1 MIGPLYGL
9 FLQNWR
15 RMISVSHLNKSYSH
29 PDMILK
35 DVSFEVKKGEFVY
48 LSGPSGAGKT
58 TLFRLLF
65 ADLKPDSGQIEVDGF
80 DLMRAQPSRIARLRR
95 RMGIVFQDYK
105 LIPNYTVFD
114 NVALA
119 LEIAGTP
126 RRLIQKTVWQVLKV
140 VGVERQ
146 LDRLPPQLS
155 GGEQQRVA
163 IARALV
169 NDPQLI
175 LADEPTGNLDYEI
188 ANEIMNIFNY
198 INSQGATVVMVTH
211 NRALL
216 QRFKRKVFYL
226 DQGILQAYVWPD

>member
-1 MIGPLYGL
+1 MI
-9 FLQNWR
+9 R
-15 RMISVSHLNKSYSH
+15 VSHLDKSYNH

-35 DVSFEVKKGEFVY
+35 DVSFEVKRGEFVY

-65 ADLKPDSGQIEVDGF
+65 ADIKPDRGQIVVDGL
-80 DLMRAQPSRIARLRR
+80 DLMRARPSRIASLRR

-119 LEIAGTP
+119 LEISGTP
-126 RRLIQKTVWQVLKV
+126 RKLIQKTVWKALKV

-169 NDPQLI
+169 NNPQLI

-188 ANEIMNIFNY
+188 ANEIMQIFNY
-198 INSQGATVVMVTH
+198 INSQGSTVVMVTH

-226 DQGILQAYVWPD
+226 DRGALQAYVWPD

>member
-1 MIGPLYGL
+1 MI
-9 FLQNWR
+9 R
-15 RMISVSHLNKSYSH
+15 VSHLNKSYNH

-35 DVSFEVKKGEFVY
+35 DVSFEVKKGDFVY

-65 ADLKPDSGQIEVDGF
+65 ADLKPDGGQIVVDGL
-80 DLMRAQPSRIARLRR
+80 DLVRARPARIARMRQ
-95 RMGIVFQDYK
+95 RMGVVFQDYK

-119 LEIAGTP
+119 LEVAGTP

-140 VGVERQ
+140 VGIERQ

-188 ANEIMNIFNY
+188 ADEIMRIFNY
-198 INSQGATVVMVTH
+198 INSLGATIVMVTH

-226 DQGILQAYVWPD
+226 DQGSLQAYVWPD

>member
-1 MIGPLYGL
+1 
-9 FLQNWR
+9 
-15 RMISVSHLNKSYSH
+15 MISVSNLNKSYSH
-29 PDMILK
+29 PDMVLK
-35 DVSFEVKKGEFVY
+35 DVSFKVKKGEFVY

-65 ADLKPDSGQIEVDGF
+65 ADLKPDSGQVEVDGL

-169 NDPQLI
+169 NDPHLI

-226 DQGILQAYVWPD
+226 DQGALQAYVWPD

>member
-1 MIGPLYGL
+1 
-9 FLQNWR
+9 
-15 RMISVSHLNKSYSH
+15 MISVSNLNKSYSH
-29 PDMILK
+29 PDMVLK
-35 DVSFEVKKGEFVY
+35 DVSFKVKKGEFVY

-65 ADLKPDSGQIEVDGF
+65 ADLKPDSGQVEVDGL

-169 NDPQLI
+169 NDPHLI

-226 DQGILQAYVWPD
+226 DQGSLQAYVWPD

>member
-1 MIGPLYGL
+1 MI
-9 FLQNWR
+9 R
-15 RMISVSHLNKSYSH
+15 VSHLNKSYNH

-35 DVSFEVKKGEFVY
+35 DVSFEVKKGDFVY

-65 ADLKPDSGQIEVDGF
+65 ADLKPDGGQIVVDGL
-80 DLMRAQPSRIARLRR
+80 DLVKARPARISRLRQ
-95 RMGIVFQDYK
+95 RMGVVFQDYK

-119 LEIAGTP
+119 LEVVGTP

-169 NDPQLI
+169 NDPRLI

-188 ANEIMNIFNY
+188 ANEIMSIFNY
-198 INSQGATVVMVTH
+198 INSLGATIVMVTH

-226 DQGILQAYVWPD
+226 DQGSLQAYVWPD

>member
-1 MIGPLYGL
+1 
-9 FLQNWR
+9 
-15 RMISVSHLNKSYSH
+15 MISVSNLNKSYSH
-29 PDMILK
+29 PDMVLK
-35 DVSFEVKKGEFVY
+35 DVSFKVKKGEFVY

-65 ADLKPDSGQIEVDGF
+65 ADLKPDSGQIEVDGL

>member
-1 MIGPLYGL
+1 MI
-9 FLQNWR
+9 R
-15 RMISVSHLNKSYSH
+15 VSHLHKCYNH

-65 ADLKPDSGQIEVDGF
+65 ADLKPDGGQIVIDGL
-80 DLMRAQPSRIARLRR
+80 DLVRARPARIARLRQ
-95 RMGIVFQDYK
+95 RMGVVFQDYK

-126 RRLIQKTVWQVLKV
+126 RRLIQKTVWQVLKI

-146 LDRLPPQLS
+146 LDRLPLQLS

-169 NDPQLI
+169 NDPQII

-188 ANEIMNIFNY
+188 ANEIMSIFDY
-198 INSQGATVVMVTH
+198 INSMGATIVMVTH

-226 DQGILQAYVWPD
+226 DQGSLQAYVWPD

>member
-1 MIGPLYGL
+1 MI
-9 FLQNWR
+9 R
-15 RMISVSHLNKSYSH
+15 VSNLNKSYNH
-29 PDMILK
+29 PDMVLK
-35 DVSFEVKKGEFVY
+35 NVSFNVQKGEFVY

-65 ADLKPDSGQIEVDGF
+65 ADIKPDGGQIVIDGL
-80 DLMRAQPSRIARLRR
+80 DLIRAGADRLARLRR
-95 RMGIVFQDYK
+95 QMGIVFQDYK

-119 LEIAGTP
+119 LEVAGTP
-126 RRLIQKTVWQVLKV
+126 RQQIQKRVWKVLKV
-140 VGVERQ
+140 VGIERKIE
-146 LDRLPPQLS
+146 RLPVQLS

-169 NDPQLI
+169 NNPKII

-188 ANEIMNIFNY
+188 AEEIMRILYY
-198 INSQGATVVMVTH
+198 INSQGTTIVMVTH
-211 NRALL
+211 NRSLL

-226 DQGILQAYVWPD
+226 DKGSLQAYVWPD

>member
-1 MIGPLYGL
+1 
-9 FLQNWR
+9 
-15 RMISVSHLNKSYSH
+15 MISVSNLNKSYSH
-29 PDMILK
+29 PDMVLK
-35 DVSFEVKKGEFVY
+35 DVSFKVKKGEFVY

-65 ADLKPDSGQIEVDGF
+65 ADLKPDSGQVEVDGL

-119 LEIAGTP
+119 LEIVGTP

-169 NDPQLI
+169 NDPHLI

-226 DQGILQAYVWPD
+226 DQGSLQAYVWPD

>member
-1 MIGPLYGL
+1 MI
-9 FLQNWR
+9 R
-15 RMISVSHLNKSYSH
+15 VTHLNKSYNH

-35 DVSFEVKKGEFVY
+35 DLSFEINKGEFVY

-65 ADLKPDSGQIEVDGF
+65 ADIKPDSGQIVVDGL
-80 DLMRAQPSRIARLRR
+80 DLMRAKVTRIARLRR

-119 LEIAGTP
+119 LEISGTP
-126 RRLIQKTVWQVLKV
+126 RKFIQKTVWKALKV

-188 ANEIMNIFNY
+188 ANEIMHIFDY
-198 INSQGATVVMVTH
+198 INSQGTTIVMVTH

-226 DQGILQAYVWPD
+226 DKGVLQAYVWPD

>member
-1 MIGPLYGL
+1 MI
-9 FLQNWR
+9 R
-15 RMISVSHLNKSYSH
+15 VSHLNKSYNH

-35 DVSFEVKKGEFVY
+35 DVSFEVKRGDFVY

-65 ADLKPDSGQIEVDGF
+65 ADLKPDGGQIEVDGL
-80 DLMRAQPSRIARLRR
+80 DLMRARPAHIARLRR
-95 RMGIVFQDYK
+95 RMGIIFQDYK

-146 LDRLPPQLS
+146 IDRLPIQLS

-169 NDPQLI
+169 NDPRLI
-175 LADEPTGNLDYEI
+175 LADEPTGNLDFDI
-188 ANEIMNIFNY
+188 ADEIMHIFDY
-198 INSQGATVVMVTH
+198 INSLGATIIMVTH
-211 NRALL
+211 NRSLL

-226 DQGILQAYVWPD
+226 NQGSLQAYVWPN

>member
-1 MIGPLYGL
+1 MI
-9 FLQNWR
+9 R
-15 RMISVSHLNKSYSH
+15 ISHLNKSYNH

-35 DVSFEVKKGEFVY
+35 DVSFEVKRGEFVY

-65 ADLKPDSGQIEVDGF
+65 ADLKPDGGQIVVDGL
-80 DLMRAQPSRIARLRR
+80 DLVKARPARIARLRQ
-95 RMGIVFQDYK
+95 RMGVVFQDYK

-119 LEIAGTP
+119 LEIAGTQ
-126 RRLIQKTVWQVLKV
+126 RSLIQKTVWQVLKV
-140 VGVERQ
+140 VGIERQ
-146 LDRLPPQLS
+146 LDRFPPQLS

-169 NDPQLI
+169 NDPQII

-188 ANEIMNIFNY
+188 ANEIMSIFNY
-198 INSQGATVVMVTH
+198 INSLGATIVMVTH

-226 DQGILQAYVWPD
+226 DQGALQAYVWPD

>member
-1 MIGPLYGL
+1 M
-9 FLQNWR
+9 
-15 RMISVSHLNKSYSH
+15 
-29 PDMILK
+29 
-35 DVSFEVKKGEFVY
+35 
-48 LSGPSGAGKT
+48 
-58 TLFRLLF
+58 
-65 ADLKPDSGQIEVDGF
+65 
-80 DLMRAQPSRIARLRR
+80 
-95 RMGIVFQDYK
+95 
-105 LIPNYTVFD
+105 
-114 NVALA
+114 
-119 LEIAGTP
+119 
-126 RRLIQKTVWQVLKV
+126 

-226 DQGILQAYVWPD
+226 DQGSLQAYVWPD

>member
-1 MIGPLYGL
+1 MTGPLYGL
-9 FLQNWR
+9 FSQSWR
-15 RMISVSHLNKSYSH
+15 RMISVSNLNKSYSH
-29 PDMILK
+29 PDMVLK
-35 DVSFEVKKGEFVY
+35 DVSFKVKKGEFVY

-65 ADLKPDSGQIEVDGF
+65 ADLKPDSGQIEVDGL

>member
-1 MIGPLYGL
+1 MI
-9 FLQNWR
+9 QVAN
-15 RMISVSHLNKSYSH
+15 LNQSYNY
-29 PDMILK
+29 PDMVLK
-35 DVSFEVKKGEFVY
+35 DVSFRVKRGEFVY

-65 ADLKPDSGQIEVDGF
+65 GDLLPDSGRILVDG
-80 DLMRAQPSRIARLRR
+80 LNLAQARPARIAQLRR

-119 LEIAGTP
+119 LEVGGMA

-140 VGVERQ
+140 VGIERQ
-146 LDRLPPQLS
+146 IERFPLELS

-163 IARALV
+163 IARV
-169 NDPQLI
+169 I
-175 LADEPTGNLDYEI
+175 LADEPTGNLDVEIAYEI
-188 ANEIMNIFNY
+188 MRIFNY
-198 INSQGATVVMVTH
+198 INSQGTTIVMVTH

-216 QRFKRKVFYL
+216 QHFKRKVFYL
-226 DQGILQAYVWPD
+226 DKGQLQAYVWPD

>member
-1 MIGPLYGL
+1 MI
-9 FLQNWR
+9 R
-15 RMISVSHLNKSYSH
+15 VSHLNKSYNR

-35 DVSFEVKKGEFVY
+35 DVSFKIEKGEFVY

-65 ADLKPDSGQIEVDGF
+65 ADIKPDGGQIVIDGL
-80 DLMRAQPSRIARLRR
+80 DLVRAGSDRLAQLRR
-95 RMGIVFQDYK
+95 QMGIVFQDYK

-119 LEIAGTP
+119 LEVSGAP
-126 RRLIQKTVWQVLKV
+126 RQQIQKKVWQVLKV
-140 VGVERQ
+140 VGIERQ
-146 LDRLPPQLS
+146 IDRLPVQLS

-169 NDPQLI
+169 NDPKLI

-188 ANEIMNIFNY
+188 AEEIMRILHY
-198 INSQGATVVMVTH
+198 INSQGTTIVMVTH
-211 NRALL
+211 NRSLL

-226 DQGILQAYVWPD
+226 DHGVLQAYVWPD

>member
-1 MIGPLYGL
+1 MI
-9 FLQNWR
+9 R
-15 RMISVSHLNKSYSH
+15 VSNLSKSYNH

-35 DVSFEVKKGEFVY
+35 DVNFEVRRGEFVY

-65 ADLKPDSGQIEVDGF
+65 ADLEPDQGRILVDGL
-80 DLMRAQPSRIARLRR
+80 DLARARPARIARLRR

-119 LEIAGTP
+119 LEVGGMP

-146 LDRLPPQLS
+146 LERLPPQLS

-169 NDPQLI
+169 NDPHLI

-188 ANEIMNIFNY
+188 ANEIMHIFDY
-198 INSQGATVVMVTH
+198 INSQGATIVMVTH
-211 NRALL
+211 NRPCCSVSSARFFISTRALCRPMSGRIEPL
-216 QRFKRKVFYL
+216 AAPRL
-226 DQGILQAYVWPD
+226 

>member
-1 MIGPLYGL
+1 MTGPLYGL
-9 FLQNWR
+9 LSQNWR

-29 PDMILK
+29 PDMVLK
-35 DVSFEVKKGEFVY
+35 DVSFKVKKGEFVY

-65 ADLKPDSGQIEVDGF
+65 ADLKPDSGQVEVDGL

-169 NDPQLI
+169 NDPHLI

-226 DQGILQAYVWPD
+226 DQGALQAYVWPD

>member
-1 MIGPLYGL
+1 MIGLLCGT
-9 FLQNWR
+9 FLTCWPQ
-15 RMISVSHLNKSYSH
+15 MIRVSNLNKSYNH

-35 DVSFEVKKGEFVY
+35 DISFEVKRGEFVY

-65 ADLKPDSGQIEVDGF
+65 ADIKPDRGQIVVDGL
-80 DLMRAQPSRIARLRR
+80 DLMRARPSRIASLRR

-119 LEIAGTP
+119 LEISGTP
-126 RRLIQKTVWQVLKV
+126 RKLIQKTVWKALKV

-169 NDPQLI
+169 NNPQLI

-188 ANEIMNIFNY
+188 ANEIMQIFNY
-198 INSQGATVVMVTH
+198 INSQGSTVVMVTH

-226 DQGILQAYVWPD
+226 DRGALQAYVWPD

>member
-1 MIGPLYGL
+1 MI
-9 FLQNWR
+9 R
-15 RMISVSHLNKSYSH
+15 VSHLNKSYNY

-35 DVSFEVKKGEFVY
+35 DVSFEVKKGDFVY

-65 ADLKPDSGQIEVDGF
+65 ADLKPDGGQIVVDGL
-80 DLMRAQPSRIARLRR
+80 DLVRARPARIARMRQ
-95 RMGIVFQDYK
+95 RMGVVFQDYK

-119 LEIAGTP
+119 LEVVGTP

-140 VGVERQ
+140 VGIERQ

-188 ANEIMNIFNY
+188 ADEIMRIFNY
-198 INSQGATVVMVTH
+198 INSLGATIVMVTH

-226 DQGILQAYVWPD
+226 DQGSLQAYVWPD

>member
-1 MIGPLYGL
+1 MI
-9 FLQNWR
+9 R
-15 RMISVSHLNKSYSH
+15 VSNLNKSYNH
-29 PDMILK
+29 PDMVLK
-35 DVSFEVKKGEFVY
+35 NVSFNVQKGEFVY

-65 ADLKPDSGQIEVDGF
+65 ADIKPDGGQIVIDGL
-80 DLMRAQPSRIARLRR
+80 DLIRAGADRLARLRR
-95 RMGIVFQDYK
+95 QMGIVFQDYK

-119 LEIAGTP
+119 LEVAGTP
-126 RRLIQKTVWQVLKV
+126 RQQIQKRVWKVLKV
-140 VGVERQ
+140 VGIERKIE
-146 LDRLPPQLS
+146 RLPVQLS

-169 NDPQLI
+169 NNPKII

-188 ANEIMNIFNY
+188 AEEIMRILYY
-198 INSQGATVVMVTH
+198 INSQGTTIVMVTH
-211 NRALL
+211 NRSLL

-226 DQGILQAYVWPD
+226 DKGSLQAYVWPE

>member
-1 MIGPLYGL
+1 MI
-9 FLQNWR
+9 R
-15 RMISVSHLNKSYSH
+15 VSNLSKSYNR

-35 DVSFEVKKGEFVY
+35 EVNFEVRRGEFVY

-65 ADLKPDSGQIEVDGF
+65 ADLEPDQGRILIDGL
-80 DLMRAQPSRIARLRR
+80 DLARARPARIARLRR

-119 LEIAGTP
+119 LEVSGMP

-146 LDRLPPQLS
+146 LERLPPQLS

-169 NDPQLI
+169 NDPHLI

-188 ANEIMNIFNY
+188 ANEIMHIFNY
-198 INSQGATVVMVTH
+198 INSQGATIVMVTH

-226 DQGILQAYVWPD
+226 DKGSLQAYVWPD

>member
-1 MIGPLYGL
+1 MI
-9 FLQNWR
+9 R
-15 RMISVSHLNKSYSH
+15 VSHLDKSYNH

-35 DVSFEVKKGEFVY
+35 DISFEVKRGEFVY

-65 ADLKPDSGQIEVDGF
+65 ADIKPDRGQIVVDGL
-80 DLMRAQPSRIARLRR
+80 DLMRARPSRIASLRR

-119 LEIAGTP
+119 LEISGTP
-126 RRLIQKTVWQVLKV
+126 RKLIQKTVWKALKV

-169 NDPQLI
+169 NNPQLI

-188 ANEIMNIFNY
+188 ANEIMQIFNY
-198 INSQGATVVMVTH
+198 INSQGSTVVMVTH

-226 DQGILQAYVWPD
+226 DRGALQAYVWPD

>member
-1 MIGPLYGL
+1 MI
-9 FLQNWR
+9 R
-15 RMISVSHLNKSYSH
+15 ISHINKSYNH

-35 DVSFEVKKGEFVY
+35 DVSFEVKRGEFVY

-65 ADLKPDSGQIEVDGF
+65 ADLKPDGGQVVVDGL
-80 DLMRAQPSRIARLRR
+80 DLARAQPSHIARLRR

-126 RRLIQKTVWQVLKV
+126 RRLIQKAVWRVLKV
-140 VGVERQ
+140 VGIERQ

-188 ANEIMNIFNY
+188 ANEIMHIFNY
-198 INSQGATVVMVTH
+198 INSQGTTIVMVTH

-216 QRFKRKVFYL
+216 PLFKRKVFYL
-226 DQGILQAYVWPD
+226 DQGSLQAYVWPR

>member
-1 MIGPLYGL
+1 MI
-9 FLQNWR
+9 R
-15 RMISVSHLNKSYSH
+15 VSHLNKSYNH

-35 DVSFEVKKGEFVY
+35 DVSFEVKRGDFVY

-65 ADLKPDSGQIEVDGF
+65 ADLKPDGGQIVVDGL
-80 DLMRAQPSRIARLRR
+80 DLVKARPDRIARLRQ
-95 RMGIVFQDYK
+95 RMGVVFQDYK

-119 LEIAGTP
+119 LEVAGTP

-169 NDPQLI
+169 NDPKLI
-175 LADEPTGNLDYEI
+175 LADEPTGNLD
-188 ANEIMNIFNY
+188 
-198 INSQGATVVMVTH
+198 
-211 NRALL
+211 
-216 QRFKRKVFYL
+216 
-226 DQGILQAYVWPD
+226 